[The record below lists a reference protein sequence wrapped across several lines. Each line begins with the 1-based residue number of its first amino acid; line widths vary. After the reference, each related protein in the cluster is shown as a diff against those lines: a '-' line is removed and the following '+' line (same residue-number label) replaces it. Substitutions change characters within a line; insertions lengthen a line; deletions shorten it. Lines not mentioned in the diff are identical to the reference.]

1 MNLARMFEIE
11 LLTSGTVFL
20 YLSKSSPPLFQIPA
34 HASVLPKAARDFEEG
49 NSQELHF
56 ASIVGN

>member
-1 MNLARMFEIE
+1 MFEIE